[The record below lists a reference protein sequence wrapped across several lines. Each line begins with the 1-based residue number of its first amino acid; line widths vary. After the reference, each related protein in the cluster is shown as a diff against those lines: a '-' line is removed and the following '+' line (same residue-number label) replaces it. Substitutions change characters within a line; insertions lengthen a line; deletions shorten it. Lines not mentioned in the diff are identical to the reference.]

1 MLTLTAACSDP
12 APSDEQSTAPE
23 TEESPSAPAEEEE
36 ESTPAE
42 EEPSADEESA
52 AEEETSEP
60 EESEEFPSD
69 PLTIKLGSDPADFD
83 PTDVYCKVGG
93 GELRHLIAK
102 TNNRPP
108 LLEVTPGEFA
118 MLKLQKSGAPEKTSS
133 PDGIEYRADGV
144 IFTDAKIGD
153 ATLNGALEC
162 TEVEGK

>member
-23 TEESPSAPAEEEE
+23 TEESPSAPAEE

>member
-1 MLTLTAACSDP
+1 MITPIAILLLTRTAACSDP
-12 APSDEQSTAPE
+12 APSDEQSTPPE
-23 TEESPSAPAEEEE
+23 TDQSPTAPGEEE

-42 EEPSADEESA
+42 EQPS
-52 AEEETSEP
+52 AEEESPAQEETSDP
-60 EESEEFPSD
+60 EGSEEFPSD

-118 MLKLQKSGAPEKTSS
+118 MLTLHKSGAPEKTST
-133 PDGIEYRADGV
+133 PDGIEYRSEERRVGQERRSRR
-144 IFTDAKIGD
+144 TSR
-153 ATLNGALEC
+153 
-162 TEVEGK
+162 